1 MKVLVLILLIAVLGA
16 GAKFDLP
23 LVSPG
28 IPDIPNI
35 PGPGGPP
42 PRPCLTESSTWKIK
56 DLPVLGNDI
65 TLKFQKRL
73 DAANRCQHF
82 MQFRSLCTRYEV
94 TYTTT
99 HGLGVVNFNTGR
111 STDGVNLGTC
121 PDVRIADQQ
130 FQIVRGFQRS
140 SGWYHLYLTPFVLA
154 GQEKISW
161 GGYLAEWQTGPFK
174 VWFS

>member
-65 TLKFQKRL
+65 TLKF
-73 DAANRCQHF
+73 
-82 MQFRSLCTRYEV
+82 
-94 TYTTT
+94 
-99 HGLGVVNFNTGR
+99 
-111 STDGVNLGTC
+111 
-121 PDVRIADQQ
+121 
-130 FQIVRGFQRS
+130 
-140 SGWYHLYLTPFVLA
+140 
-154 GQEKISW
+154 
-161 GGYLAEWQTGPFK
+161 
-174 VWFS
+174 